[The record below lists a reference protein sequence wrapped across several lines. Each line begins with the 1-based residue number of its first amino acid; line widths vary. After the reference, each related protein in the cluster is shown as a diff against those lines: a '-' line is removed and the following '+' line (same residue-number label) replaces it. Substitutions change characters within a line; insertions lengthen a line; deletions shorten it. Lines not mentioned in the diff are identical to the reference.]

1 VRAQRASKPREGH
14 AVAAVDCGTNTIKLL
29 VGSFGDDGLRVAV
42 RESRM
47 VRLGQGVDRTGRL
60 AEEALARAF
69 AAVEEYAAIV
79 RDHGVPTERV
89 RFCAT
94 SATRDAANGAVFT
107 DGVRARLGVT
117 PEVLSGDE
125 EAALAF
131 AGAMRGLPDTPE
143 GPVLVVDVGGGSTEV
158 VLGDRDGVRSARS
171 MDVGSVRL
179 HERHVRH
186 DPPTPDEIAAVA
198 RDVDAALDGCAVPF
212 EQAATLVGIAGTCT
226 TLGAAVLDLPAY
238 LPDAIHG
245 SVHDVADVRSTIDRV
260 VAMTV
265 DQRRAL
271 PYLHPGRADV
281 IDAGFVVVE
290 RVLARTHLA
299 TLTVSEADILGGVAW
314 SLA

>member
-1 VRAQRASKPREGH
+1 VQRASKPREGH

-47 VRLGQGVDRTGRL
+47 VRLGQGVDRDGRL
-60 AEEALARAF
+60 ADEALARAF
-69 AAVEEYAAIV
+69 AAVDEYAEVV
-79 RDHGVPTERV
+79 RAHGVRPERL

-107 DGVRARLGVT
+107 DGVRERLGVT

-131 AGAMRGLPDTPE
+131 AGAMRGLPDPPA

-158 VLGDRDGVRSARS
+158 VLGDAGGVRSARS
-171 MDVGSVRL
+171 LDVGSVRL

-186 DPPTPDEIAAVA
+186 DPPTEDEVAAVA
-198 RDVDAALDGCAVPF
+198 GDVDAALDGCGVPLG
-212 EQAATLVGIAGTCT
+212 QAASVVGIAGTCT
-226 TLGAAVLDLPAY
+226 TLGAAVLDLPDY

-245 SVHDVADVRSTIDRV
+245 SVHDLADVRATIDRLV
-260 VAMTV
+260 GMTV
-265 DQRRAL
+265 EERRAL
-271 PYLHPGRADV
+271 PYMHPGRADV
-281 IDAGFVVVE
+281 IDAGLVVVA
-290 RVLARTHLA
+290 RVLDRTHVS
-299 TLTVSEADILGGVAW
+299 TLTVSESDILEGIAW